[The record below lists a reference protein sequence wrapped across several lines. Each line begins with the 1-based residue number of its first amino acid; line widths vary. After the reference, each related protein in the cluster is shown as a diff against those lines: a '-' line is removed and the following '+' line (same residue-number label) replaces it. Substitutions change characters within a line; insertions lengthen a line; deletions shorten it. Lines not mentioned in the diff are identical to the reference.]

1 MVKIDKNTCI
11 GCGACAT
18 TCSEVFEMNN
28 NGKAQVKAK
37 ADTKKN
43 AKCIKEAIENCPVN
57 AISN

>member
-1 MVKIDKNTCI
+1 MKAAQINKY
-11 GCGACAT
+11 GGY
-18 TCSEVFEMNN
+18 EVFEINN